1 MPLSFDIHLH
11 TSRYSRDSKLDA
23 ARLIQQAVR
32 SGLDGVVITEH
43 HHVWSDDELRELVE
57 DSAEP
62 GFILLSGFEYTSSQG
77 DVLIYGLTPEQ
88 AAHFVPGRPP
98 EEAIERA
105 RDFGAACIAAHPTR
119 AGLGFDERISGLA
132 LDGLEV
138 ESVNLKPH
146 EQRLARTLAD
156 AIGRPMTGSS
166 DAHRLDDVGRYATEF
181 TDLIR
186 SLPELVAALR
196 AGRFQPVPPAQR
208 GVATA

>member
-23 ARLIQQAVR
+23 TRLIQQAVR

-88 AAHFVPGRPP
+88 AGHFVPGRPP

-146 EQRLARTLAD
+146 EQRLARTLAE

-196 AGRFQPVPPAQR
+196 AGRFQPVPSAQR